1 MAPSQTAQPIVPNPS
16 RSPLPLSASQEAQ
29 VRELYY
35 KRVRTK
41 CADEV
46 RDFASCCQSQPF
58 TATFMCRKQQ
68 KLMNNCMMQY
78 ATQAEQDAA
87 REEWFATIDKRK
99 EEREAKEAKRKE
111 DEKFWRQWW
120 DKDARVPSTEGRDTK
135 GRHIEQ
141 KK

>member
-1 MAPSQTAQPIVPNPS
+1 MAPSATGQPIVPNPS
-16 RSPLPLSASQEAQ
+16 KSPLPLSASQEA
-29 VRELYY
+29 
-35 KRVRTK
+35 
-41 CADEV
+41 
-46 RDFASCCQSQPF
+46 QPF

-99 EEREAKEAKRKE
+99 EERDAKEAKRKE
-111 DEKFWRQWW
+111 DEKFWKQWW
-120 DKDARVPSTEGRDTK
+120 DKDAKVPSTEGRDSK
-135 GRHIEQ
+135 GRQIEA